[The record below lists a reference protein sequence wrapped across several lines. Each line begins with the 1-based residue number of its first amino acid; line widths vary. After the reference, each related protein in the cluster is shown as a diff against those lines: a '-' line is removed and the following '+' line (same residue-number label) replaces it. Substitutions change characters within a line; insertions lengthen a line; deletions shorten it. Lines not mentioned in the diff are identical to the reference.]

1 MRTNSFTV
9 KMSKK
14 SNQELENIIQNKSTY
29 TEEALQAVIWELENR
44 NLIDKDEIILEE
56 TLTKEVVPV
65 SEKINKKNESVFE
78 EFEKPI
84 LYSKKAVQGFTIFFG
99 PLFGAVLLMFNL
111 KVINKPKARIQVLV
125 FGIGYTLLAFVGLN
139 YLPKTFFISLIF
151 NVIGYVILVEYFWNQ
166 NLGKELQHTTKE
178 ITKPLVIS
186 LLILALII
194 FLQFL
199 PILLEA

>member
-1 MRTNSFTV
+1 MRTNGFTL

-14 SNQELENIIQNKSTY
+14 SNVELEGIIEEKSKY
-29 TEEALQAVIWELENR
+29 TEEALQAAIWELENR
-44 NLIDKDEIILEE
+44 NLIERDEIKLED
-56 TLTKEVVPV
+56 TADKEIVQIF
-65 SEKINKKNESVFE
+65 EKIKENNESAFK
-78 EFEKPI
+78 EFEKPV

-111 KVINKPKARIQVLV
+111 KAINKSKARIEVLV

-151 NVIGYVILVEYFWNQ
+151 NIIGYAILVEYFWNQ

-178 ITKPLVIS
+178 ITKPLLIS
-186 LLILALII
+186 FLILALVIL
-194 FLQFL
+194 LQFL
-199 PILLEA
+199 PIHF